1 MTRDHV
7 DERDL
12 RVSDAER
19 SATVDLLRRHHA
31 EGRLDTAE
39 LEERIERSYAAK
51 TRGELAAPIADLPG
65 ARSRRRA
72 RRRPVWIPF
81 PLVAIGLLAAVAI
94 GTHGRV
100 LWLVFPLVFF
110 AFFRLRWHHARRH

>member
-1 MTRDHV
+1 MTQDHV

-31 EGRLDTAE
+31 EGRLETAE

-51 TRGELAAPIADLPG
+51 TRGELDAPIADLPG
-65 ARSRRRA
+65 ARSRRRT
-72 RRRPVWIPF
+72 RQRPVWIPF
-81 PLVAIGLLAAVAI
+81 PLVAIALLAAVAI

-110 AFFRLRWHHARRH
+110 TFFRLRLRHARRH